1 MNNFNETLSP
11 VAQTPWRFSSFAVGV
26 HWGSVLVL
34 ALVAALGFYMMSIEH
49 DPGAEWYFAKHKSLG
64 LVFALLLVMRLA
76 WRLFNRPA
84 PFPLKMPKW
93 QEWLASGTQF
103 LLYVLMVL
111 MPLTGYL
118 GASYSEHG
126 VQLFGAKLPTWTVA
140 NHDTA
145 EWFLDIHSAMIW
157 MLVVLVAVHV
167 AGALKHMLLD
177 RDGTFKRMWFK
188 PATD

>member
-1 MNNFNETLSP
+1 MNILNKAISP
-11 VAQTPWRFSSFAVGV
+11 ASKTPWQFSGFAKGV
-26 HWGSVLVL
+26 HWGSAVVI
-34 ALVAALGFYMMSIEH
+34 ALVAALGFYMMSIED
-49 DPGAEWYFAKHKSLG
+49 DPGAGWYFAQHKSWG

-93 QEWLASGTQF
+93 QEWVASGTQL
-103 LLYVLMVL
+103 LLYVLLLL

-126 VQLFGAKLPTWTVA
+126 VQLFGTNLPVWAVA

-145 EWFLDIHSAMIW
+145 EWFFDIHSTMIW
-157 MLVVLVAVHV
+157 MLAALVAVHV
-167 AGALKHMLLD
+167 AGALKHLLLD
-177 RDGTFKRMWFK
+177 RDGTFTRMWFK
-188 PATD
+188 PVAS

>member
-1 MNNFNETLSP
+1 MNNLNETLSP
-11 VAQTPWRFSSFAVGV
+11 ASKTPWQFSSFAVSV

-34 ALVAALGFYMMSIEH
+34 ALVAALGFYMMSIED
-49 DPGAEWYFAKHKSLG
+49 DPGAGWYFAQHKSWG
-64 LVFALLLVMRLA
+64 LVFALLLVARLA

-84 PFPLKMPKW
+84 PFPLKMPRW
-93 QEWLASGTQF
+93 QEWLASGTQL

-126 VQLFGAKLPTWTVA
+126 VQLFGTNLPVWAVA

-157 MLVVLVAVHV
+157 MLVTLVAIHV
-167 AGALKHMLLD
+167 AGALKHLLLD
-177 RDGTFKRMWFK
+177 RDGTFTRMWFK
-188 PATD
+188 PAAS